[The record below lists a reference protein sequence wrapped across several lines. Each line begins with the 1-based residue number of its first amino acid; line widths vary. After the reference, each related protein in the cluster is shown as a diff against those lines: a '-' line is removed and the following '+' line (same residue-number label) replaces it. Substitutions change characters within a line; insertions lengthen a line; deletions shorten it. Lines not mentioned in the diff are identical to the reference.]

1 MDEGSIGFLH
11 FIFIEATLAFV
22 VFQDHPRSACA
33 GNGDGQANQ
42 KNDRGPSPRS
52 SEQISNFQENVMA
65 DQKAPQMQATLG
77 LTGLTSN
84 AMALIAPGAF
94 LWLTFF
100 IQATTGV
107 AGQPSTAPAMWMG
120 IFAALLLCL
129 ATAVAYAEISKL
141 YPGTGSSYYYAEQAL
156 LSKDKA
162 FKYARVAKFIVG
174 WGSHLYYWVY
184 PGVMVATTGIFVGY
198 VVGFLYPTFISGSNP
213 GPVFM
218 ALVAIV
224 FSFFVAWIAQK
235 GAGASTAVNLAI
247 NVVQISALVVFSV
260 LALGYRANHPAGAP
274 AFNYDG
280 QSLAT
285 YTYQFA
291 TNPKDGSIIRDASG
305 VPMPQLDKAGKPVP
319 FTIDYPAADS
329 SGNMLTHTS
338 AASVVGVH
346 NLNWVFIQA
355 TVAILILVGFESV
368 TAMGGEA
375 KNPTK
380 HIPIAVIASLLIQG
394 LICYLFEYFAAN
406 YFLNS
411 GYTMQSAA
419 GSAAPIGD
427 MMIIVGDA
435 LLGQG
440 HGKYFMLAEAVTV
453 FLALIGTT
461 LSCMNTG
468 ARVTYA
474 MGKDDEAPEHF
485 GMLHAESLSPRRA
498 IWTLAV
504 ISAVIGT
511 IAVSLVFADA
521 SAPTDATIAALPH
534 GILSSFGYTSHDKLA
549 ALPNSLLTITLTSN
563 FGTFILYALSCFLCI
578 VAYHKRPDHN
588 FLLHTLI
595 PGFGLLANLT
605 CMGFYLAG
613 PFFNLG
619 TKMEPLSALGISGLW
634 GLYGAIYFLRSSKA
648 KGKSV
653 LLESKDALS

>member
-1 MDEGSIGFLH
+1 
-11 FIFIEATLAFV
+11 
-22 VFQDHPRSACA
+22 
-33 GNGDGQANQ
+33 
-42 KNDRGPSPRS
+42 
-52 SEQISNFQENVMA
+52 MA
-65 DQKAPQMQATLG
+65 EQKAPQMQATLG

-100 IQATTGV
+100 LQATAGV
-107 AGQPSTAPAMWMG
+107 AGQPSTAPAMWIG

-129 ATAVAYAEISKL
+129 ATAVSYAEISKL

-184 PGVMVATTGIFVGY
+184 PAVMVATTGIFVGY
-198 VVGFLYPTFISGSNP
+198 VVGFLDPSFLSGSNP

-218 ALVAIV
+218 ALVAIL

-247 NVVQISALVVFSV
+247 NIVQISALVVFSV
-260 LALGYRANHPAGAP
+260 LALGYRMNHPTGAS

-285 YTYQFA
+285 YTYQFQ
-291 TNPKDGSIIRDASG
+291 TNAKDGSTIRDANG
-305 VPMPQLDKAGKPVP
+305 VPLPLLDKAGKPVP
-319 FTIDYPAADS
+319 FTIDYPTTDS
-329 SGNMLTHTS
+329 TGNFLTHPN

-346 NLNWVFIQA
+346 KFSWMFIQA

-380 HIPIAVIASLLIQG
+380 HIPIAVISSLLIQG

-411 GYTMQSAA
+411 GYTMQGAA

-440 HGKYFMLAEAVTV
+440 HGKYFMLAEAFTV

-485 GMLHAESLSPRRA
+485 GILHAESLTPRRA
-498 IWTLAV
+498 IWTLAL
-504 ISAVIGT
+504 ISAVLGA

-521 SAPTDATIAALPH
+521 SAPTDATIAALPK
-534 GILSSFGYTSHDKLA
+534 GIFSSFGYSTHDKLA
-549 ALPNSLLTITLTSN
+549 ALPNSLLAITLTSN
-563 FGTFILYALSCFLCI
+563 FGTFILYALSCFLCM
-578 VAYHKRPDHN
+578 VAYNKRPDHN
-588 FLLHTLI
+588 LLLHTLI

-605 CMGFYLAG
+605 CMAFYVIG

-619 TKMEPLSALGISGLW
+619 TKMEPLLALGISAAW
-634 GLYGAIYFLRSSKA
+634 GLYGAIYFLRASKV

-653 LLESKDALS
+653 LLESKHVLS

>member
-1 MDEGSIGFLH
+1 
-11 FIFIEATLAFV
+11 
-22 VFQDHPRSACA
+22 
-33 GNGDGQANQ
+33 
-42 KNDRGPSPRS
+42 
-52 SEQISNFQENVMA
+52 MA

-162 FKYARVAKFIVG
+162 FKYARLAKFIVG

-184 PGVMVATTGIFVGY
+184 PGVMVAVTGIFVGY
-198 VVGFLYPTFISGSNP
+198 VVGFLNPTFMSGSNP

-218 ALVAIV
+218 ALVAVV
-224 FSFFVAWIAQK
+224 FSFFVAWIASK

-247 NVVQISALVVFSV
+247 NVVQISALLVFSV
-260 LALGYRANHPAGAP
+260 LALGYRANHPAGSP

-291 TNPKDGSIIRDASG
+291 TAKDGSTVRDASG
-305 VPMPQLDKAGKPVP
+305 NPMPLLDKAGKPVP
-319 FTIDYPAADS
+319 FTIDYPASDS
-329 SGNMLTHTS
+329 NGNMLTHTT
-338 AASVVGVH
+338 AASVVGIH
-346 NLNWVFIQA
+346 RISYVFIQA

-368 TAMGGEA
+368 TSMGGEA

-394 LICYLFEYFAAN
+394 LVCYLIEYFCAN

-419 GSAAPIGD
+419 SSAAPVGD

-453 FLALIGTT
+453 FFALIGTT

-485 GMLHAESLSPRRA
+485 GILHAESLSPRKA

-504 ISAVIGT
+504 ISAVIGVV
-511 IAVSLVFADA
+511 AVSLAFGDA
-521 SAPTDATIAALPH
+521 GAPSDATIAALPH
-534 GILSSFGYTSHDKLA
+534 GIFSSFGYTSHDKMA
-549 ALPNSLLTITLTSN
+549 ALPNSLLAITLTSN

-588 FLLHTLI
+588 FLIHTLI
-595 PGFGLLANLT
+595 PGFGLLANLV
-605 CMGFYLAG
+605 CMGFYVAG

-619 TKMEPLSALGISGLW
+619 TKMEPLTALGISGLW
-634 GLYGAIYFLRSSKA
+634 GLYGAIYFLRSSKT

>member
-1 MDEGSIGFLH
+1 MAE
-11 FIFIEATLAFV
+11 
-22 VFQDHPRSACA
+22 P
-33 GNGDGQANQ
+33 
-42 KNDRGPSPRS
+42 
-52 SEQISNFQENVMA
+52 NVPEM
-65 DQKAPQMQATLG
+65 KATLG

-100 IQATTGV
+100 IQATTGT
-107 AGQPSTAPAMWMG
+107 TAPTMWWG
-120 IFAALLLCL
+120 ILGALLLCL

-198 VVGFLYPTFISGSNP
+198 VTGFLYPSFISGGNP

-218 ALVAIV
+218 ALVAVV

-235 GAGASTAVNLAI
+235 GAGASTAVNMAI
-247 NVVQISALVVFSV
+247 NIIQISALLVFSV
-260 LALGYRANHPAGAP
+260 LALNYRMDHPSGTKG
-274 AFNYDG
+274 FQYDT
-280 QSLAT
+280 QTLQT
-285 YTYQFA
+285 YSYQFA
-291 TNPKDGSIIRDASG
+291 TNPKDGSTVRDASG
-305 VPMPQLDKAGKPVP
+305 TPQPLLDAAGKPTP
-319 FTIDYPAADS
+319 FVITYPEKDAT
-329 SGNMLTHTS
+329 GNFLTHST
-338 AASVVGVH
+338 AASVVSPH
-346 NLNWVFIQA
+346 KFSWVFIQA

-368 TAMGGEA
+368 TSMGAEA
-375 KNPTK
+375 KNPTR

-394 LICYLFEYFAAN
+394 LLCYLIEYFAAN

-419 GSAAPIGD
+419 GSAAPVGD
-427 MMIIVGDA
+427 MMIIVGDG

-440 HGKYFMLAEAVTV
+440 HGKYFMLAEAATV

-485 GMLHAESLSPRRA
+485 GMLHAQSLTPRRA
-498 IWTLAV
+498 IWTLAF
-504 ISAVIGT
+504 ISAIIGVV
-511 IAVSLVFADA
+511 AVALVFADG
-521 SAPTDATIAALPH
+521 SAPTDATIASLPH
-534 GILSSFGYTSHDKLA
+534 GIFSSFGYTNHDQLA
-549 ALPNSLLTITLTSN
+549 ALPNSLLTVTLTSN
-563 FGTFILYALSCFLCI
+563 FGTFILYSLSCILCI
-578 VAYHKRPDHN
+578 IAYHKRPDHN
-588 FLLHTLI
+588 VFYHVI
-595 PGFGLLANLT
+595 VPGFGLLANLG
-605 CMGFYLAG
+605 CMATYLIG
-613 PFFNLG
+613 PVFGLG
-619 TKMEPLSALGISGLW
+619 TSKEPLLALGISVLW
-634 GLYGAIYFLRSSKA
+634 GTYGAIYFLRSSKT

-653 LLESKDALS
+653 LITAK

>member
-1 MDEGSIGFLH
+1 
-11 FIFIEATLAFV
+11 
-22 VFQDHPRSACA
+22 
-33 GNGDGQANQ
+33 
-42 KNDRGPSPRS
+42 
-52 SEQISNFQENVMA
+52 MA
-65 DQKAPQMQATLG
+65 EQKAPQMQATLG

-94 LWLTFF
+94 LWLTFY
-100 IQATTGV
+100 IQATTGT
-107 AGQPSTAPAMWMG
+107 TAPAMWLG
-120 IFAALLLCL
+120 IFGALLLCL

-162 FKYARVAKFIVG
+162 FKYARVAKFVVG

-198 VVGFLYPTFISGSNP
+198 VVGFLYPSFISGANP
-213 GPVFM
+213 GPIFM
-218 ALVAIV
+218 ALVAVV

-247 NVVQISALVVFSV
+247 NVIQISALLVFSV
-260 LALGYRANHPAGAP
+260 LALGYRVNHPSGSTG
-274 AFNYDG
+274 FQYDS
-280 QSLAT
+280 QSLST

-291 TNPKDGSIIRDASG
+291 TAKDGSTMRDATG
-305 VPMPQLDKAGKPVP
+305 APLPLLDAAGKPVP
-319 FTIDYPAADS
+319 FQVTYPETDAN
-329 SGNMLTHTS
+329 GVFLTHTS
-338 AASVVGVH
+338 AASVISPH
-346 NLNWVFIQA
+346 KFSFLFIQA

-368 TAMGGEA
+368 TSMGGEA

-394 LICYLFEYFAAN
+394 LVCYLIEYFAAN

-440 HGKYFMLAEAVTV
+440 HGKYFMLVEAITV

-474 MGKDDEAPEHF
+474 MGKDDEAPQHF
-485 GMLHAESLSPRRA
+485 GILHAKSLTPRRA
-498 IWTLAV
+498 IWTLAI
-504 ISAVIGT
+504 ISAVIGV

-521 SAPTDATIAALPH
+521 GAPTDATIAALPH
-534 GILSSFGYTSHDKLA
+534 GIFSNFGYTTHEQMA

-563 FGTFILYALSCFLCI
+563 FGTFILYALSCLLCI
-578 VAYHKRPDHN
+578 IAFHGRPDYN
-588 FLLHTLI
+588 PILHLII
-595 PGFGLLANLT
+595 PGFGLLANLVL
-605 CMGFYLAG
+605 MAFYIISPVFG
-613 PFFNLG
+613 LG
-619 TKMEPLSALGISGLW
+619 TFKEPLLALGISAVW
-634 GLYGAIYFLRSSKA
+634 GIYGAIYFLRSSKA
-648 KGKSV
+648 KGKSI
-653 LLESKDALS
+653 LLEAKEVL

>member
-1 MDEGSIGFLH
+1 ML
-11 FIFIEATLAFV
+11 
-22 VFQDHPRSACA
+22 
-33 GNGDGQANQ
+33 
-42 KNDRGPSPRS
+42 
-52 SEQISNFQENVMA
+52 MA

-94 LWLTFF
+94 LWLTFY

-107 AGQPSTAPAMWMG
+107 AGQPSTAPAMWLG
-120 IFAALLLCL
+120 IFGALLLCL

-141 YPGTGSSYYYAEQAL
+141 YPGTGSSYYYAEQAM

-184 PGVMVATTGIFVGY
+184 PGVMVATTGIFCGY
-198 VVGFLYPTFISGSNP
+198 VVGFLYPNFMSGSNP
-213 GPVFM
+213 GPIFM

-224 FSFFVAWIAQK
+224 FSFFVAWIASK
-235 GAGASTAVNLAI
+235 GAGASTAVNIAI
-247 NVVQISALVVFSV
+247 NVIQISALILFSV
-260 LALGYRANHPAGAP
+260 LALGYRSTHPSGTP
-274 AFNYDG
+274 GFQYDS
-280 QSLAT
+280 QTLST

-291 TNPKDGSIIRDASG
+291 TAKDGSTMRDSSG
-305 VPMPQLDKAGKPVP
+305 TPLPLLDAAGKPVP
-319 FTIDYPAADS
+319 FQITYPTTDA
-329 SGNMLTHTS
+329 SGNFLTHPD
-338 AASVVGVH
+338 AASVVAPH
-346 NLNWVFIQA
+346 KFSFMFIQA

-368 TAMGGEA
+368 TSMGGEA

-394 LICYLFEYFAAN
+394 LFCYLFEYFAAN

-411 GYTMQSAA
+411 GYTMASAA
-419 GSAAPIGD
+419 SSAAPIGD

-453 FLALIGTT
+453 FFALIGTT

-485 GMLHAESLSPRRA
+485 GILHAESLSPRKA
-498 IWTLAV
+498 IWTLAC
-504 ISAVIGT
+504 ISAVIGV
-511 IAVSLVFADA
+511 IAVSLVFGDA
-521 SAPTDATIAALPH
+521 GAPTDATIAALPH
-534 GILSSFGYTSHDKLA
+534 GIFSSVGYLPHDTLA

-578 VAYHKRPDHN
+578 VAYHNRPDFS
-588 FLLHTLI
+588 FLRHLLI
-595 PGFGLLANLT
+595 PGFGLLANIV
-605 CMGFYLAG
+605 CMCFYVAG

-619 TKMEPLSALGISGLW
+619 TKMEPLTALGISALW
-634 GLYGAIYFLRSSKA
+634 GLYGAVYFLRSSKA
-648 KGKSV
+648 KGKSI
-653 LLESKDALS
+653 LLESK

>member
-1 MDEGSIGFLH
+1 
-11 FIFIEATLAFV
+11 
-22 VFQDHPRSACA
+22 
-33 GNGDGQANQ
+33 
-42 KNDRGPSPRS
+42 
-52 SEQISNFQENVMA
+52 
-65 DQKAPQMQATLG
+65 MQATLG

-94 LWLTFF
+94 LWLTFA
-100 IQATTGV
+100 IQANTGV
-107 AGQPSTAPAMWMG
+107 AGQPSTSPAMWWG
-120 IFAALLLCL
+120 IIAALLLCL

-184 PGVMVATTGIFVGY
+184 PGVMVATTGIFCGY
-198 VVGFLYPTFISGSNP
+198 IVGFLFPTFISGSNP

-218 ALVAIV
+218 ALVAVV

-235 GAGASTAVNLAI
+235 GAGASTAVNMAI
-247 NVVQISALVVFSV
+247 NVIQISALVVFSI
-260 LALGYRANHPAGAP
+260 LALGYRSSHPQGAA
-274 AFNYDG
+274 AFQYDS
-280 QSLAT
+280 QTLAT

-291 TNPKDGSIIRDASG
+291 TAKDGSTVRAADG
-305 VPMPQLDKAGKPVP
+305 TPQPLLDPAGKPVP
-319 FTIDYPAADS
+319 FTIDYTERDA
-329 SGNMLTHTS
+329 SGNFLAHTT
-338 AASVVGVH
+338 AASVVSPH
-346 NLNWVFIQA
+346 KFSYVFIQA

-394 LICYLFEYFAAN
+394 VLCYLFEYFAAN

-411 GYTMQSAA
+411 GYSMANAS

-427 MMIIVGDA
+427 MMIIVGDG
-435 LLGQG
+435 LLG
-440 HGKYFMLAEAVTV
+440 HGNGKWFMLAEAFTV

-485 GMLHAESLSPRRA
+485 GMLHAESLTPRRA

-504 ISAVIGT
+504 ISAVIGVV
-511 IAVSLVFADA
+511 AVLMVFGDA
-521 SAPTDATIAALPH
+521 AAPTDATIAALPH
-534 GILSSFGYTSHDKLA
+534 NIFSNFGYTSHDAMA

-578 VAYHKRPDHN
+578 VAFHKRPDYN
-588 FLLHTLI
+588 PLLHLII
-595 PGFGLLANLT
+595 PGFGLLANLL

-619 TKMEPLSALGISGLW
+619 TKMEPLTALGISAAW
-634 GLYGAIYFLRSSKA
+634 GLYGGIYFLRSSKA

-653 LLESKDALS
+653 LLATK

>member
-1 MDEGSIGFLH
+1 MLM
-11 FIFIEATLAFV
+11 
-22 VFQDHPRSACA
+22 P
-33 GNGDGQANQ
+33 
-42 KNDRGPSPRS
+42 
-52 SEQISNFQENVMA
+52 

-94 LWLTFF
+94 LWLTFY
-100 IQATTGV
+100 IQATTGT
-107 AGQPSTAPAMWMG
+107 TAPAMWLG
-120 IFAALLLCL
+120 IFGALLLCL
-129 ATAVAYAEISKL
+129 ATAVAYAEISKI

-184 PGVMVATTGIFVGY
+184 PGVMVAVTGVFVGY
-198 VVGFLYPTFISGSNP
+198 VVGFLYPAFLSGSNP

-218 ALVAIV
+218 ALVAV
-224 FSFFVAWIAQK
+224 AFSFFVAWIAQK

-247 NVVQISALVVFSV
+247 NIVQISALLVFSV
-260 LALGYRANHPAGAP
+260 LALGYRTSHPSGTP
-274 AFNYDG
+274 GFQYDS
-280 QSLAT
+280 QTLAT

-291 TNPKDGSIIRDASG
+291 TAKDGSTMRDTTGA
-305 VPMPQLDKAGKPVP
+305 PLPLLDAAGKPVP
-319 FTIDYPAADS
+319 FQITYPEKDA
-329 SGNMLTHTS
+329 SGNFLTHTS
-338 AASVVGVH
+338 AASVIAPH
-346 NLNWVFIQA
+346 KFSFLFIQA

-368 TAMGGEA
+368 TSMGGEA
-375 KNPTK
+375 KNPSK

-394 LICYLFEYFAAN
+394 LVCYLIEYFAAN

-419 GSAAPIGD
+419 SSAAPIGD

-435 LLGQG
+435 LLGHG
-440 HGKYFMLAEAVTV
+440 NGKYFMLVEAFTV

-485 GMLHAESLSPRRA
+485 GVLHAKSLTPRRA

-504 ISAVIGT
+504 ISAVIGV

-521 SAPTDATIAALPH
+521 GAPTDAAIAALPH
-534 GILSSFGYTSHDKLA
+534 GIFSNFGYASHDTLA

-578 VAYHKRPDHN
+578 VAFHNRPDYNVVRH
-588 FLLHTLI
+588 LLI
-595 PGFGLLANLT
+595 PGFGLLANLV
-605 CMGFYLAG
+605 CMAFYLISPIFG
-613 PFFNLG
+613 LG
-619 TKMEPLSALGISGLW
+619 TFKEPLLALGISAAW
-634 GLYGAIYFLRSSKA
+634 GIYGAIYFLRSSKV
-648 KGKSV
+648 KGKAI
-653 LLESKDALS
+653 LLESRESI

>member
-1 MDEGSIGFLH
+1 ML
-11 FIFIEATLAFV
+11 
-22 VFQDHPRSACA
+22 
-33 GNGDGQANQ
+33 
-42 KNDRGPSPRS
+42 
-52 SEQISNFQENVMA
+52 MA

-100 IQATTGV
+100 IQASTGV
-107 AGQPSTAPAMWMG
+107 AGQPSTAPAMWLG
-120 IFAALLLCL
+120 IFVSLLLCL

-141 YPGTGSSYYYAEQAL
+141 YPGTGSSYYYAEQAM
-156 LSKDKA
+156 LSHDGS
-162 FKYARVAKFIVG
+162 FKFARIAKFIVG

-198 VVGFLYPTFISGSNP
+198 MIGFLYPNFMSGSNP

-218 ALVAIV
+218 MVIAVL
-224 FSFFVAWIAQK
+224 FSFFVAWIASK

-247 NVVQISALVVFSV
+247 NIVQISALVVFSV
-260 LALGYRANHPAGAP
+260 LALGYRANHPSGSVG
-274 AFNYDG
+274 FNYDG

-285 YTYQFA
+285 YSYQFA
-291 TNPKDGSIIRDASG
+291 TAKDGTVMRDSSG
-305 VPMPQLDKAGKPVP
+305 TPLPQLDAAGKPVP
-319 FTIDYPAADS
+319 FTVTYPTTDS
-329 SGNMLTHTS
+329 SGNFLTHPN
-338 AASVVGVH
+338 AVSVVSAHKVSY
-346 NLNWVFIQA
+346 VFIQA

-368 TAMGGEA
+368 TSMGGEA

-394 LICYLFEYFAAN
+394 LVCYLFEYFCAN

-411 GYTMQSAA
+411 GYTMQSAT

-427 MMIIVGDA
+427 MMIMVGDW
-435 LLGQG
+435 LLGPG
-440 HGKYFMLAEAVTV
+440 RGKYFMEVEAFTV

-474 MGKDDEAPEHF
+474 MGKDEEVPEHF
-485 GMLHAESLSPRRA
+485 GMLHAKSLSPRRA
-498 IWTLAV
+498 IWTLAC
-504 ISAVIGT
+504 ISSVLGCLALT
-511 IAVSLVFADA
+511 LVFGDA

-534 GILSSFGYTSHDKLA
+534 GFFSSFGYPSHDTLA
-549 ALPNSLLTITLTSN
+549 ALPNSLLAITLTSN

-578 VAYHKRPDHN
+578 VAFHKRPDYSPVKH
-588 FLLHTLI
+588 LLI

-605 CMGFYLAG
+605 CMAFYLIG
-613 PFFNLG
+613 PIFSLG
-619 TKMEPLSALGISGLW
+619 TLKEPLLALGISAVW
-634 GLYGAIYFLRSSKA
+634 GIYGAIYFIKSSKK

-653 LLESKDALS
+653 ILTSKQTVS

>member
-1 MDEGSIGFLH
+1 
-11 FIFIEATLAFV
+11 
-22 VFQDHPRSACA
+22 
-33 GNGDGQANQ
+33 
-42 KNDRGPSPRS
+42 
-52 SEQISNFQENVMA
+52 
-65 DQKAPQMQATLG
+65 MQATLG

-107 AGQPSTAPAMWMG
+107 AGQPSTAPSMWIG

-141 YPGTGSSYYYAEQAL
+141 YPGTGSSYYYAEQAM

-162 FKYARVAKFIVG
+162 FKYARISKFIVG

-184 PGVMVATTGIFVGY
+184 PGVMVAVTGIFVGY
-198 VVGFLYPTFISGSNP
+198 VVGFLYPNFMSGSNP

-218 ALVAIV
+218 ALVAVV
-224 FSFFVAWIAQK
+224 FSFFVAWIASK
-235 GAGASTAVNLAI
+235 GAGASTAVNIAI
-247 NVVQISALVVFSV
+247 NIIQISALVVFSV
-260 LALGYRANHPAGAP
+260 LALGYRSSHPSGTTG
-274 AFNYDG
+274 FQYDS
-280 QSLAT
+280 QTLST

-291 TNPKDGSIIRDASG
+291 TNPKDGSTMRDSSG
-305 VPMPQLDKAGKPVP
+305 TPLPLLDSAGKPVP
-319 FTIDYPAADS
+319 FVITYPTTDS
-329 SGNMLTHTS
+329 SGNFLTHPN

-346 NLNWVFIQA
+346 KISFMFIQA

-368 TAMGGEA
+368 TSMGGEA

-380 HIPIAVIASLLIQG
+380 HIPIAVISSLLIQG
-394 LICYLFEYFAAN
+394 LACYLFEYFCAN

-411 GYTMQSAA
+411 GYSMQSAA

-440 HGKYFMLAEAVTV
+440 HGKYFMLIEAFTV

-485 GMLHAESLSPRRA
+485 GILHAESLSPRKA

-504 ISAVIGT
+504 ISAVIGVV
-511 IAVSLVFADA
+511 AVSLAFGDA
-521 SAPTDATIAALPH
+521 GAPSDATIAALPH
-534 GILSSFGYTSHDKLA
+534 GIFSSVGYLPHDTLA
-549 ALPNSLLTITLTSN
+549 ALPNSLLAITLTSN
-563 FGTFILYALSCFLCI
+563 FGTFILYALSCFLCM
-578 VAYHKRPDHN
+578 VAYHQRPDHS
-588 FLLHTLI
+588 FLKHTLI
-595 PGFGLLANLT
+595 PGFGLLANLV
-605 CMGFYLAG
+605 CMAFYVAG

-619 TKMEPLSALGISGLW
+619 TKMEPLTALGISGLW
-634 GLYGAIYFLRSSKA
+634 GIYGAIYFLRSSKS

-653 LLESKDALS
+653 LLASKETV